1 MTSGTRTGLV
11 SFVGA
16 GPGAAD
22 LMTLRAARRI
32 SEADIVLCS
41 PSTISPEGVR
51 EHARADVELLDTTA
65 VDQREVQEIYRR
77 AERERLR
84 VVRLHSGDSAVW
96 SSLQQQYDT
105 CARMELEVE
114 MVPGVAGHTAAA
126 AAVGRELTGA
136 DHEYPVMVA
145 RPDGR
150 SNTLPDAAKA
160 REFAE
165 NGVTMALSV
174 SASRTGQLVE
184 RLRAAG
190 YDDDVPVVVAY
201 KVTCSDELVLR
212 GSVGELEGIVKK
224 HRLWRNTLFL
234 VGEALRPQATR
245 SRSYSAARTR
255 EQAVRGGRYGEST
268 SGRRGG
274 SGARYSVGRRGT
286 EWSSGTRGASG
297 DAAGSADGP
306 LPQPRSDEQRDG
318 ARADADVAWW
328 AVRDWQQNTRDA
340 VRTGGRGGVR
350 HSVVTEQ
357 QSTEGFTAPE
367 EEVATEQGAVGS
379 GTGEDAVAATDGS
392 VDPAPV
398 EGLEPARTVDD
409 AASVAAERGA
419 TGSEGSGR
427 DDAESAPDDS
437 AGGTEPET
445 VEEPVASEEGPRER
459 PSAEKGEQAEE
470 SSAAEAVDVSN
481 PKTAKNDARSGTSAK
496 SGSRSSATKSGGGR
510 SNTAKSGTR
519 TRSQQKS
526 TTNGNRG
533 GSSST
538 GSGKR
543 RAAE

>member
-16 GPGAAD
+16 GPGAVD

-65 VDQREVQEIYRR
+65 IDKREVQEIYRR

-84 VVRLHSGDSAVW
+84 VVRLHSGDAAVW

-136 DHEYPVMVA
+136 EQEYPLMVA
-145 RPDGR
+145 RPDGQ
-150 SNTLPDAAKA
+150 SNTLPEASKA

-165 NGVTMALSV
+165 NGMTMALSV

-184 RLRAAG
+184 RLRTAG
-190 YDDDVPVVVAY
+190 YGDDVPVVVAY

-212 GSVGELEGIVKK
+212 SSVGELEGIVKK

-234 VGEALRPQATR
+234 VGEALRSQATR
-245 SRSYSAARTR
+245 ARSYS
-255 EQAVRGGRYGEST
+255 
-268 SGRRGG
+268 SGRPPGEGTRNGRHAESSSGWRGG
-274 SGARYSVGRRGT
+274 SGARYSAGRWGAER
-286 EWSSGTRGASG
+286 SSGTRGASG
-297 DAAGSADGP
+297 GSASGPDGP
-306 LPQPRSDEQRDG
+306 LPQLRSDEQRDG

-350 HSVVTEQ
+350 HSVVAEQ
-357 QSTEGFTAPE
+357 QSAEGSTVPE
-367 EEVATEQGAVGS
+367 EDVATEQDAAVA
-379 GTGEDAVAATDGS
+379 GTGKDEAPTADGS
-392 VDPAPV
+392 AAPEPVADVEPAPTADELV
-398 EGLEPARTVDD
+398 PGAAGDGASGPEGRERDD
-409 AASVAAERGA
+409 VPSASNDSAGAAER
-419 TGSEGSGR
+419 
-427 DDAESAPDDS
+427 
-437 AGGTEPET
+437 ET
-445 VEEPVASEEGPRER
+445 AEEPVASEENPRER
-459 PSAEKGEQAEE
+459 PTAEGDEQVGV
-470 SSAAEAVDVSN
+470 SSAAATDDVPD
-481 PKTAKNDARSGTSAK
+481 PKTEKNGSGADTSAK
-496 SGSRSSATKSGGGR
+496 SGAKRSTTKSGGGR

-526 TTNGNRG
+526 TTNGNRS

>member
-16 GPGAAD
+16 GPGAVD

-51 EHARADVELLDTTA
+51 EHARTDVELLDTT
-65 VDQREVQEIYRR
+65 VIDKREVQEVYRR

-84 VVRLHSGDSAVW
+84 VVRLHSGDAAVW
-96 SSLQQQYDT
+96 SSVQQQYDT

-126 AAVGRELTGA
+126 AAVGRELTGT
-136 DHEYPVMVA
+136 DEEYPLMVA
-145 RPDGR
+145 RPDGQ
-150 SNTLPDAAKA
+150 SNTLPEASKA

-165 NGVTMALSV
+165 NGMTMALSV

-184 RLRAAG
+184 RLRTAG
-190 YDDDVPVVVAY
+190 YGDDVPVVVAY

-212 GSVGELEGIVKK
+212 SSVGELEGLVKK

-234 VGEALRPQATR
+234 VGEVLRSQATR
-245 SRSYSAARTR
+245 SRSYSSGRSREEAARN
-255 EQAVRGGRYGEST
+255 GRNAEPT
-268 SGRRGG
+268 SKRRGG
-274 SGARYSVGRRGT
+274 SGARYSAGRWTTERG
-286 EWSSGTRGASG
+286 SGTRGASG
-297 DAAGSADGP
+297 DSASGADGP
-306 LPQPRSDEQRDG
+306 LPQSRSDEQRDG
-318 ARADADVAWW
+318 ARADAEVAWW

-350 HSVVTEQ
+350 HSVVAEQ
-357 QSTEGFTAPE
+357 QSAEEITVPE
-367 EEVATEQGAVGS
+367 ENVATEQGAAVS
-379 GTGEDAVAATDGS
+379 GTGEDEVPAT
-392 VDPAPV
+392 
-398 EGLEPARTVDD
+398 
-409 AASVAAERGA
+409 
-419 TGSEGSGR
+419 
-427 DDAESAPDDS
+427 DDS
-437 AGGTEPET
+437 AEPESVAGVEPAHTADGTVAGEAGREAAVPQGNERDDVESASNDSPGGTERELAG
-445 VEEPVASEEGPRER
+445 EPVASEEEPGER
-459 PSAEKGEQAEE
+459 RTAEGDEQVEVSTAMDTAEVSESKADKNGSGSGATAKPGAKG
-470 SSAAEAVDVSN
+470 SAA
-481 PKTAKNDARSGTSAK
+481 
-496 SGSRSSATKSGGGR
+496 KSGGGR

-519 TRSQQKS
+519 TRPQKS
-526 TTNGNRG
+526 TTNGNRS